1 MSFENLKPL
10 APGDCRNCGR
20 VMAEHD
26 REARLR
32 CLAMY
37 EIYKLPCPTELFD
50 KKLIIMRELQINL
63 DNKRPVREL
72 LAHFETLLAREGMR
86 VFDGKNCA

>member
-1 MSFENLKPL
+1 
-10 APGDCRNCGR
+10 
-20 VMAEHD
+20 MADND

-50 KKLIIMRELQINL
+50 KKLIILRELQINL
-63 DNKRPVREL
+63 DNKRPVIEL
-72 LAHFETLLAREGMR
+72 LRHFETLLAREGMR
-86 VFDGKNCA
+86 VFDGKTGARVLITNE